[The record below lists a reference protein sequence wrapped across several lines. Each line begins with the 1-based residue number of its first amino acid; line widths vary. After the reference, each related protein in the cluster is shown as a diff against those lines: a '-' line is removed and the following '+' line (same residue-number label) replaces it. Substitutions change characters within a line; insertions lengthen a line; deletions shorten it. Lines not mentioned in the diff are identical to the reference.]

1 MHTTGYNYNA
11 HVHMAQIKN
20 AREHCVH
27 VTDYSGWEFS
37 TTQFG
42 LMHVHMWI
50 SHKCE
55 FGKEGSFFISAKL
68 AKEELIHSRILASLV
83 YISISV

>member
-20 AREHCVH
+20 ARGHCVD
-27 VTDYSGWEFS
+27 VTDYSGWKFS
-37 TTQFG
+37 TTHACNDISPLQLG
-42 LMHVHMWI
+42 LMHVHMLI

-55 FGKEGSFFISAKL
+55 FGKEGSFLISAKL
-68 AKEELIHSRILASLV
+68 AKEG
-83 YISISV
+83 